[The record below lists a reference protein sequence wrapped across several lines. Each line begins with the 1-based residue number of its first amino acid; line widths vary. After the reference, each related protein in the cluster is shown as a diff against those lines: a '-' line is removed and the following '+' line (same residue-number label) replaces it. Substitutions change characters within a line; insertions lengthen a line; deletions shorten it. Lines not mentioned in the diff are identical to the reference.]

1 MTLKTLLKELKTN
14 EIKYFKIK
22 PVFTTKYKKL
32 KTDCIY
38 SLLFIIYFLE
48 DNGYTLS
55 HICLS
60 DFEVYDQYLF
70 LKHPDHIVELIDDY
84 YIYDV
89 KSKINTLEFL
99 PPTNTNNHKSYLY
112 RSVGQF
118 IFWVLTHKNIE
129 MNETTMESFY
139 YTKPYFFIK
148 NTMGAEPSLIYL

>member
-1 MTLKTLLKELKTN
+1 MTLLQELKAE

-22 PVFTTKYKKL
+22 PIMTTKYKKL
-32 KTDCIY
+32 KVECIY

-48 DNGYTLS
+48 DHGFTLS

-70 LKHPDHIVELIDDY
+70 LKNDEHVVELMGDY
-84 YIYDV
+84 YVYDD
-89 KSKINTLEFL
+89 KSKVSALEFL
-99 PPTNTNNHKSYLY
+99 PPTNTKNHKSHLY

-118 IFWVLTHKNIE
+118 IFWVLTHTHSDITEEKLE
-129 MNETTMESFY
+129 PYY

-148 NTMGAEPSLIYL
+148 NTMSAEPSLIYL